1 MNLKLAESV
10 FDKASQFLLDYL
22 VATFKEHLPEDLSI
36 VDAALDEALGDLWA
50 TLKDVNHHL
59 AYFLYASADH
69 HSRQDLES
77 DLVTD
82 LEAIKLC
89 LLVDVRLGYRAQ
101 NLQDEVEEFVAVN
114 IRFKSEL
121 HVVLGYLCVDRVGN
135 FTIGGLAVRGHIEVF
150 LLLFVVFD
158 LLASCLLLL
167 DLIFGHDNLD
177 RLFLSALIEEHVAGG
192 AVRVT
197 QAAEIGVRVGLL
209 FVSEGASFE
218 LLELPIANSAIVV
231 LHPWVNLCL
240 NPFSVALLFICAPIG
255 VDIGPV
261 VAGIGSS

>member
-89 LLVDVRLGYRAQ
+89 LLVDVLVLLPRLLNPSRERQ
-101 NLQDEVEEFVAVN
+101 NL
-114 IRFKSEL
+114 L
-121 HVVLGYLCVDRVGN
+121 
-135 FTIGGLAVRGHIEVF
+135 RGA
-150 LLLFVVFD
+150 LLL
-158 LLASCLLLL
+158 
-167 DLIFGHDNLD
+167 
-177 RLFLSALIEEHVAGG
+177 
-192 AVRVT
+192 
-197 QAAEIGVRVGLL
+197 
-209 FVSEGASFE
+209 
-218 LLELPIANSAIVV
+218 IA
-231 LHPWVNLCL
+231 
-240 NPFSVALLFICAPIG
+240 
-255 VDIGPV
+255 
-261 VAGIGSS
+261 